1 MIRFAL
7 RCDNDH
13 RFESW
18 FRSGPAFDALQSGGQ
33 VECPVC
39 ASRRVEKAPMAP
51 AVSAGKAEAAAP
63 SPDAASPEMVAA
75 QAAYQES
82 SKKSH
87 FAEDMDA
94 AWEAVKK
101 VFRKSVECKFV
112 AKRHG
117 ETILNVPV
125 LVPIIG
131 IFVWGATIWLLIIG
145 LFFGMRYHIDGANP
159 VTVDVNDA
167 MGKAAD
173 AAESLKKDVTK
184 ND

>member
-1 MIRFAL
+1 MDTLEKVELVRQKCGASYEDAKAAL
-7 RCDNDH
+7 DACNDDVLDAIIWLEKQGKVQG
-13 RFESW
+13 ES
-18 FRSGPAFDALQSGGQ
+18 
-33 VECPVC
+33 
-39 ASRRVEKAPMAP
+39 ASYTTGAAP
-51 AVSAGKAEAAAP
+51 A
-63 SPDAASPEMVAA
+63 PDAASPEMAAA

-94 AWEAVKK
+94 AWETVKK
-101 VFRKSVECKFV
+101 VLRKSVECKFV